1 VESSPP
7 YARIVAELRRRIET
21 GELAPGDRVPSTREI
36 TRSFGVAMA
45 TATRALGVLRQQG
58 LVRAV
63 PGSGTVVEYPPGA
76 PSPRTVVPAAVSEP
90 ALEPARPRVRLAPEA
105 ALTSERI
112 VAVAVA
118 IADAEGLDGL
128 SMRRVA
134 AELGAATMALYRHVV
149 DKDDLVLRMLDAAL
163 GEWRPPSDAPDGW
176 RPRLEIAGRTLWALF
191 RRHPWL
197 APAMSMTRPQAVAGG
212 LALSEWTLAAL
223 DSSGADHATV
233 MTAYLTLVNYVRG
246 TAVNLEPEAEAEAA
260 TGLNP
265 DQWMDTQEE
274 AMRSIVG
281 DGRFPTFERVLST
294 PYDFD
299 LDVLFEF
306 GLQRL
311 LDGFAL
317 VIPEAG
323 APRPV
328 A

>member
-1 VESSPP
+1 MGSPP
-7 YARIVAELRRRIET
+7 YARIVAELRQRIEA
-21 GELAPGDRVPSTREI
+21 GELAPGARVPSTREI
-36 TRSFGVAMA
+36 TRHWGVAMA
-45 TATRALGVLRQQG
+45 TATKVLGVLRQEG

-63 PGSGTVVEYPPGA
+63 PGSGTVVEARPRMARAPHPAAPGA
-76 PSPRTVVPAAVSEP
+76 PDP
-90 ALEPARPRVRLAPEA
+90 APERERRRPA
-105 ALTSERI
+105 PDRGLTPDRI
-112 VAVAVA
+112 VRAAIA

-163 GEWRPPSDAPDGW
+163 GEWRPPADAPDGW

-223 DSSGADHATV
+223 DGSGADHATV
-233 MTAYLTLVNYVRG
+233 MTVYLTLVNYVRG

-265 DQWMDTQEE
+265 DQWMDTQE
-274 AMRSIVG
+274 AAIRAIVG

-311 LDGFAL
+311 LDGFAV
-317 VIPEAG
+317 VIP
-323 APRPV
+323 RP
-328 A
+328 AA

>member
-1 VESSPP
+1 MESSPP
-7 YARIVAELRRRIET
+7 YVRIVAELRRLIET

-36 TRSFGVAMA
+36 TRRFGVAMA
-45 TATRALGVLRQQG
+45 TATKALNLLRQEG

-63 PGSGTVVEYPPGA
+63 PGSGTVVEAHPGA
-76 PSPRTVVPAAVSEP
+76 TPPRTVVPPAAPEP
-90 ALEPARPRVRLAPEA
+90 VLEPARPRARPASDT
-105 ALTSERI
+105 ALTTDRI
-112 VAVAVA
+112 VRAAVA

-134 AELGAATMALYRHVV
+134 TELGAATMALYRHVV

-163 GEWRPPSDAPDGW
+163 GEWRPPADAPGGW
-176 RPRLEIAGRTLWALF
+176 RSRLEIGGRTLWALF

-212 LALSEWTLAAL
+212 LALSEWTLSAL
-223 DSSGADHATV
+223 DGSGADHATV
-233 MTAYLTLVNYVRG
+233 MTVYLTLVNYVRG

-265 DQWMDTQEE
+265 DQWMDTQEA

-281 DGRFPTFERVLST
+281 NGRFPAFERVLST

-299 LDVLFEF
+299 LDTLFEF

-311 LDGFAL
+311 LDGFAV
-317 VIPEAG
+317 VIP
-323 APRPV
+323 
-328 A
+328 

>member
-1 VESSPP
+1 MESSPP
-7 YARIVAELRRRIET
+7 YARIVAELRRRIEA

-45 TATRALGVLRQQG
+45 TATKALGVLRQEG

-63 PGSGTVVEYPPGA
+63 PGSGTVVETRRSATP
-76 PSPRTVVPAAVSEP
+76 PRTVVPPAASEASP
-90 ALEPARPRVRLAPEA
+90 EPARPRVRPAPDA
-105 ALTSERI
+105 ALTPERI
-112 VAVAVA
+112 VAVAIAV
-118 IADAEGLDGL
+118 ADAEGLDGL

-163 GEWRPPSDAPDGW
+163 GEWRAPVDAPDGW

-223 DSSGADHATV
+223 DGSGADHTTV

-246 TAVNLEPEAEAEAA
+246 TGVNLEPEAEAEAA

-265 DQWMDTQEE
+265 DQWMDTQE
-274 AMRSIVG
+274 AAIRSVLG

-317 VIPEAG
+317 VIPTPA
-323 APRPV
+323 A
-328 A
+328 